1 MVVNSTESES
11 ESLSN
16 DALYGALS
24 QKRRRYALHYLKQRN
39 EAVTVQNLA

>member
-1 MVVNSTESES
+1 MAANSTDPES

-24 QKRRRYALHYLKQRN
+24 QKRRRYALH
-39 EAVTVQNLA
+39 